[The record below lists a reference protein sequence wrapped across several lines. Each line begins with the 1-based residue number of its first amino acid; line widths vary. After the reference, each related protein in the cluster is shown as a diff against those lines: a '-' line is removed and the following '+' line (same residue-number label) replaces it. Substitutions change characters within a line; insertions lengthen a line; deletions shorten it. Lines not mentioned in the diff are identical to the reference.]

1 MKRSPRALAPQGAIP
16 LLFSSSALP
25 VIATNRLP
33 VDDSNDEEG
42 RAVFARVFAQH
53 DRWLYAYLV
62 TLLGRPA
69 YAEEVFQEV
78 CVVLWREYRKFDP
91 STNFMK
97 WASVIAL
104 NQVRKFRRTERRHGT
119 TLSDSLVDL
128 LAEEA
133 VDRAEL
139 LEARRGAL
147 HGCLERLAASDRE
160 LVRTCYGDART
171 SFKDAAE
178 RLRRPAN
185 TVYKALNR
193 IRRALHDCINRR
205 LSAEG
210 LA

>member
-1 MKRSPRALAPQGAIP
+1 
-16 LLFSSSALP
+16 

-33 VDDSNDEEG
+33 VDDRDDEES

-104 NQVRKFRRTERRHGT
+104 NQVRKFRRTERRHGAAVSGAM
-119 TLSDSLVDL
+119 LSDSVIDL

-133 VDRAEL
+133 VDQADL
-139 LEARRGAL
+139 LDARRAAL
-147 HGCLERLAASDRE
+147 HACLERLGASDRE
-160 LVRTCYGDART
+160 LVRACYGDART
-171 SFKDAAE
+171 SIKSAAE

-185 TVYKALNR
+185 TVYKAMNR
-193 IRRALHDCINRR
+193 IRRVLHDCINRR
-205 LSAEG
+205 LSSEG
-210 LA
+210 LV